1 MQLNDII
8 EKLYAIDRW
17 NRANGF
23 GNRGLYPVS
32 KDADDLKKADELLAM
47 AYATLV
53 SRVAVYM
60 KFYIEKTMENNP
72 KLPAYYAEIWR
83 RVRGGWLNE
92 GPELRALYDYCV
104 KINPQLKQVD
114 YVYKKEK

>member
-32 KDADDLKKADELLAM
+32 KDADDLKKADELVTMSYNTFLKHV
-47 AYATLV
+47 AT
-53 SRVAVYM
+53 YM
-60 KFYIEKTMENNP
+60 KFFIEKTMENNP
-72 KLPAYYAEIWR
+72 KLPAHYVELWR
-83 RVRGGWLNE
+83 RVHGGWLVQ
-92 GPELRALYDYCV
+92 GPELRELYDYCV

-114 YVYKKEK
+114 YVK